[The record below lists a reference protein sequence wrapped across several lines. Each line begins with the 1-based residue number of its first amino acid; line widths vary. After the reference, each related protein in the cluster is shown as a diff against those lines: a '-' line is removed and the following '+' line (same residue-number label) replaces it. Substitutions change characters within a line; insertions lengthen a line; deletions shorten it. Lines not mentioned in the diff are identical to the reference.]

1 MKLLAVTA
9 CPTGIAHTYMAA
21 EALEVAAEEAGHE
34 IVVETQGSAGAT
46 PFTADQLAE
55 ADAIILAA
63 DVEVRDKDR
72 FAHLPTVTSGVKKA
86 IGGAAGL
93 VEAAVAEAGV
103 HPKDAPG
110 AVPAQRSG
118 SGDPAESSSG
128 PGFGSRLRGWLMT
141 GVSYVIPFVAAGG
154 LLIALGYALGGYQV
168 SEAADIVSVGDDG
181 AVSSAFDAASLASW
195 AALSFQV
202 GSLAFSL
209 LVPVLAGFIAYA
221 IADRPA
227 LVPGFVG
234 GLIAVQTQA
243 GFLGGLVAGLLAGAL
258 VYWLKTFR
266 VPKALA
272 GIMPVLVLPLIGTAV
287 VGAVMFVVVGQPL
300 AAATTGLT
308 SWLNSL
314 SGSNA
319 IMLGALLGLMMAFD
333 MGGPV
338 NKAAYAFAVAGLSTG
353 SDTAL
358 LIMAAVMAAGMT
370 PPLAT
375 ALASTVR
382 KNLFTEV
389 EQENGRAAWLLGI
402 SFITEGAI
410 PFAAGDPLRV
420 IPSLMVGSAVTGS
433 LSMAFGSTLRAPHG
447 GIFVVPLIGNPFA
460 YLFAIIAGTLVSA
473 AMVIALKSA
482 GRRRSTPDPDPASAA
497 PATAAVAG

>member
-34 IVVETQGSAGAT
+34 IVVETQGSAGST
-46 PFTADQLAE
+46 PFTPEQLAE

-72 FAHLPTVTSGVKKA
+72 FAHLPTVTAGVKKA

-93 VEAAVAEAGV
+93 IEQAVAAAEAA
-103 HPKDAPG
+103 PKG
-110 AVPAQRSG
+110 ATG
-118 SGDPAESSSG
+118 SAAPAEPQLAVKQSG
-128 PGFGSRLRGWLMT
+128 PGAGSKVRGWLMT

-154 LLIALGYALGGYQV
+154 LLIALGFALGGYQI
-168 SEAADIVSVGDDG
+168 SDAPSVTQ
-181 AVSSAFDAASLASW
+181 SFSWTSHLSW
-195 AALSFQV
+195 AALLFQL
-202 GSLAFSL
+202 GSLAFGL
-209 LVPVLAGFIAYA
+209 LVPVLSGFIAYA

-234 GLIAVQTQA
+234 GLVAVQTHA
-243 GFLGGLVAGLLAGAL
+243 GFLGGLVSGLLAGGLIFWMKKWRA
-258 VYWLKTFR
+258 
-266 VPKALA
+266 PKALA
-272 GIMPVLVLPLIGTAV
+272 GIMPVLVLPLVGTAV
-287 VGAVMFVVVGQPL
+287 IGGIMFVVIGQPL
-300 AAATTGLT
+300 AAVTTGLT
-308 SWLNSL
+308 DWLNSL

-319 IMLGALLGLMMAFD
+319 VLLGALLGAMMAFD

-338 NKAAYAFAVAGLSTG
+338 NKAAYAFAVAGLSTN
-353 SDTAL
+353 SQTAL

-370 PPLAT
+370 PPLAL

-382 KNLFTEV
+382 KKLFTEA
-389 EQENGRAAWLLGI
+389 ERENGRAAWLLGI

-410 PFAAGDPLRV
+410 PFAAADPFRV
-420 IPSLMVGSAVTGS
+420 IPSIMAGSAVTGA

-447 GIFVVPLIGNPFA
+447 GIFVVPLIGNPIG
-460 YLFAIIAGTLVSA
+460 YLIAIVAGTLVSA
-473 AMVIALKSA
+473 ALVILLKSA
-482 GRRRSTPDPDPASAA
+482 GQRRSATTTESA
-497 PATAAVAG
+497 PAPRAAAHA

>member
-34 IVVETQGSAGAT
+34 IVVETQGSAGST
-46 PFTADQLAE
+46 PFTPEQLAE

-63 DVEVRDKDR
+63 DVEVRDKER

-86 IGGAAGL
+86 IGGADGL
-93 VEAAVAEAGV
+93 IEQAVAAAEAA
-103 HPKDAPG
+103 PKGSAAAAAPAL
-110 AVPAQRSG
+110 AVKQT
-118 SGDPAESSSG
+118 G
-128 PGFGSRLRGWLMT
+128 PGTASKVRGWLMT

-154 LLIALGYALGGYQV
+154 LLIALGFAIGGYQITD
-168 SEAADIVSVGDDG
+168 APSVTKGFDWG
-181 AVSSAFDAASLASW
+181 SSTSW
-195 AALSFQV
+195 AALMFQL
-202 GSLAFSL
+202 GALAFGL
-209 LVPVLAGFIAYA
+209 LVPVLAGFIAFA

-234 GLIAVQTQA
+234 GLVAVETGA
-243 GFLGGLVAGLLAGAL
+243 GFLGGLVAGLLAGGL
-258 VYWLKTFR
+258 IFWMKRIR

-272 GIMPVLVLPLIGTAV
+272 GIMPVLVLPLIGTAI
-287 VGAVMFVVVGQPL
+287 VGGIMFVVIGGPL

-308 SWLNSL
+308 NWLNSL
-314 SGSNA
+314 SGTNA
-319 IMLGALLGLMMAFD
+319 ILLGALLGLMMAFD

-338 NKAAYAFAVAGLSTG
+338 NKAAYAFAVAGLSTP
-353 SDTAL
+353 SNTAL

-370 PPLAT
+370 PPLAM
-375 ALASTVR
+375 ALATTVR
-382 KNLFTEV
+382 KRLFSEV
-389 EQENGRAAWLLGI
+389 ERENGRAAWLLGI

-433 LSMAFGSTLRAPHG
+433 LSMAFGCTLRAPHG
-447 GIFVVPLIGNPFA
+447 GIFVLPLIGNPFG
-460 YLFAIIAGTLVSA
+460 YLIAIIAGTVVSA
-473 AMVIALKSA
+473 ALVIALKTL
-482 GRRRSTPDPDPASAA
+482 GRRKTAAAESPDTIPAAA
-497 PATAAVAG
+497 PRAAAHA

>member
-34 IVVETQGSAGAT
+34 IVVETQGSAGST
-46 PFTADQLAE
+46 PFTPEQLAA

-72 FAHLPTVTSGVKKA
+72 FVHLPTVTSGVKKA
-86 IGGAAGL
+86 ISGADQL
-93 VEAAVAEAGV
+93 IEQAVAAATA
-103 HPKDAPG
+103 AP
-110 AVPAQRSG
+110 AVRSTEPG
-118 SGDPAESSSG
+118 LAVKQSG
-128 PGFGSRLRGWLMT
+128 PGTASKVRGWLMT

-154 LLIALGYALGGYQV
+154 LLIALGFALGGYQIT
-168 SEAADIVSVGDDG
+168 EAP
-181 AVSSAFDAASLASW
+181 AVTEGFDWTSHVSW
-195 AALSFQV
+195 AALMFQL
-202 GSLAFSL
+202 GALAFGL

-234 GLIAVQTQA
+234 GLVAVETNA
-243 GFLGGLVAGLLAGAL
+243 GFLGGLVAGLLAGGL
-258 VYWLKTFR
+258 IFWMKKW
-266 VPKALA
+266 KAPRAIA
-272 GIMPVLVLPLIGTAV
+272 GIMPVLVLPLIGTAI
-287 VGAVMFVVVGQPL
+287 VGGIMFVVVGQPL

-308 SWLNSL
+308 NWLNGL

-319 IMLGALLGLMMAFD
+319 ILLGALLGLMMAFD

-338 NKAAYAFAVAGLSTG
+338 NKAAYAFAVAGLSTQ
-353 SDTAL
+353 SQTAL

-370 PPLAT
+370 PPLAL
-375 ALASTVR
+375 ALATTVR
-382 KNLFTEV
+382 KRLFSEV
-389 EQENGRAAWLLGI
+389 ERENGRAAWLLGA

-420 IPSLMVGSAVTGS
+420 IPSIMAGSAVTGA

-447 GIFVVPLIGNPFA
+447 GVFVIPLIGNPLG
-460 YLFAIIAGTLVSA
+460 YLVAIVAGTLVSA
-473 AMVIALKSA
+473 VLVIALKSLGQKKA
-482 GRRRSTPDPDPASAA
+482 ATETVPAPRHAA
-497 PATAAVAG
+497 TV